1 MAMDAQEIST
11 GNGLVEED
19 VVGLDEFSG
28 AGYVDA
34 EAEDVA
40 AVNGVGVGIL
50 DAEGGDACAGAVE
63 IFLCVGALRG
73 GCCEEERC
81 GVGGLG

>member
-1 MAMDAQEIST
+1 MPMNAQEI
-11 GNGLVEED
+11 GAEKGLVEED

-63 IFLCVGALRG
+63 VLLCVGALRG
-73 GCCEEERC
+73 RCCEEEWRSIYR
-81 GVGGLG
+81 LG